1 MQCGSCCCCSGSSR
15 SVVVVGPFACCMQ
28 SVWVLNSCGCQLPQV
43 AEASLPFFL
52 LLIDLSCCCC
62 CCLCMVFFYKTF
74 KQLPSILFATYV
86 AFLCCCLPFYFSQRF
101 VDFVVE
107 AEGGRGGEAED
118 IFMLRWARQT
128 SWCVR
133 CERRTTVSI
142 YICTCII
149 CVSFAAAVSICTT
162 NCLNS

>member
-1 MQCGSCCCCSGSSR
+1 MQRASCCCSGRR
-15 SVVVVGPFACCMQ
+15 SGCCCWAICMLHAKCLSIEFVWLSVATSGGSTLTFFFAAYRF
-28 SVWVLNSCGCQLPQV
+28 VLLLLL
-43 AEASLPFFL
+43 SLYGFFL
-52 LLIDLSCCCC
+52 SIIQAIAINIICDLR
-62 CCLCMVFFYKTF
+62 CLFM
-74 KQLPSILFATYV
+74 LLFALL
-86 AFLCCCLPFYFSQRF
+86 FLSTICWL
-101 VDFVVE
+101 
-107 AEGGRGGEAED
+107 RGVMGLGAAGD

-133 CERRTTVSI
+133 CERRTPVSI

>member
-1 MQCGSCCCCSGSSR
+1 MAVSCHKLR
-15 SVVVVGPFACCMQ
+15 KQAHLFFAAYRF
-28 SVWVLNSCGCQLPQV
+28 V
-43 AEASLPFFL
+43 L
-52 LLIDLSCCCC
+52 LLLLLLFLS
-62 CCLCMVFFYKTF
+62 LYGFFYKSF

-133 CERRTTVSI
+133 CERRTPVSI

-162 NCLNS
+162 KCPQSGRGIVHKQMPCSSFNLWQVLKYLI

>member
-1 MQCGSCCCCSGSSR
+1 MQRASCCCSGSR
-15 SVVVVGPFACCMQ
+15 SGCCCWAICMLHAKCLSIEFVWL
-28 SVWVLNSCGCQLPQV
+28 SVATSCGSTLT
-43 AEASLPFFL
+43 FFL

-62 CCLCMVFFYKTF
+62 FLCMVFF
-74 KQLPSILFATYV
+74 LSIIQAIAINIICDLRCLFMLLFALL
-86 AFLCCCLPFYFSQRF
+86 FLSTICWL
-101 VDFVVE
+101 
-107 AEGGRGGEAED
+107 RGGMGLGAAGD

-133 CERRTTVSI
+133 CERRTPVSI

>member
-1 MQCGSCCCCSGSSR
+1 MQRASCCCCSGSR
-15 SVVVVGPFACCMQ
+15 SGCCCWAICMLHAKCLSIEFVWL
-28 SVWVLNSCGCQLPQV
+28 SVATSCG
-43 AEASLPFFL
+43 STFTFFL

-62 CCLCMVFFYKTF
+62 CLCMVFFYQSF

-101 VDFVVE
+101 VDCVGNLGLG
-107 AEGGRGGEAED
+107 AAGD

-133 CERRTTVSI
+133 CERRTPVSI